1 MIAFKNMTI
10 GKKLIIGTLAVII
23 IGVGALATMIYTRA
37 RSMQSASAMDY
48 AGALA
53 HGHTKDIQAKL
64 EVPMD
69 AARTIAQIME
79 GFENLAP
86 EERRNDFDNML
97 KRVLEANPEFI
108 GVWSCWE
115 PNALDG
121 LDTQHTNT
129 KGTDGT
135 GRFIPYWNRGSG
147 QIDVEALV
155 DYDKVGPGDFY
166 QISLKTGEEAIIEP
180 YFYSIGGKQVL
191 ITSLVVP
198 VKKNGKVVGV
208 AGIDITMA
216 QLQSEVERIKP
227 YGTGVA
233 AIFGNA
239 GIVAAHFDASR
250 LGKQMRESERDM
262 AGDRINAFAEA
273 VKAGR
278 QYSFTTYAGQMGT
291 DIYILAT
298 PIIVGRSKAPWSFA
312 VGIPMNQVMAP
323 VKALLNFTIIIGLIV
338 IAIAAIVIILL
349 ARSITR
355 PIVRAVDLLKDIAE
369 GEGDLTR
376 RLEVGGKDELGELS
390 LYFNRF
396 IEKLQGII
404 GSIMD
409 TARTV
414 DSSSKDLAA
423 VSTQMTTNTGNTAER
438 SHAVTAA
445 AEEMTTGV
453 KSVSVAMEETSG
465 NIQMV
470 VAAAEEMTATIQEIA
485 NNTAKCNTIT
495 QGAVNTA
502 EEVSKKINRL
512 DGAAKDIGK
521 VTETIADISGQT
533 NLLALNATIEAARA
547 GEAGKGFAVVAQE
560 IKALAQQTAQATN
573 EINARISEV
582 QLTTVDSVDAIN
594 RIVQVINEINEIMTT
609 VATAIEEQSAT
620 TREISKSVAQ
630 AASGVNE
637 ANDNLTQISET
648 TAEVTRNI
656 AQVKQDTDQVSNGSI
671 QVNDSAKQLSKLAEE
686 LNGMLGRFK
695 I

>member
-1 MIAFKNMTI
+1 MIAFKDMTI

-23 IGVGALATMIYTRA
+23 IGVGALSTMIYTRA
-37 RSMQSASAMDY
+37 SSMQSTSAMDY

-69 AARTIAQIME
+69 AARTLAQIME
-79 GFENLAP
+79 GFENLDP
-86 EERRNDFDNML
+86 EERRHDFDNML

-108 GVWSCWE
+108 GVWTCWE

-121 LDTQHTNT
+121 LDAQHADT

-147 QIDVEALV
+147 QIAVEPLV
-155 DYDKVGPGDFY
+155 DYDKSGPGDFY

-180 YFYSIGGKQVL
+180 YFYPIGGKQVL

-198 VKKNGKVVGV
+198 IKKSGRVVGV
-208 AGIDITMA
+208 AGIDITMEK
-216 QLQSEVERIKP
+216 LQSEVEQIKP

-239 GIVAAHFDASR
+239 GIVAAHFDPSR
-250 LGKQMRESERDM
+250 IGKQMRESERDM

-273 VKAGR
+273 VKVG
-278 QYSFTTYAGQMGT
+278 QSYSFTTYAEQMGT

-298 PIIVGRSKAPWSFA
+298 PITVGNSKTHWSFA
-312 VGIPMNQVMAP
+312 VGIPMNKVMAP
-323 VKALLNFTIIIGLIV
+323 VKALLSFTVIIGLIV
-338 IAIAAIVIILL
+338 IALAAIVIVLL

-355 PIVRAVDLLKDIAE
+355 PIVRAVDMLKDIAE
-369 GEGDLTR
+369 GDGDLTR
-376 RLEVGGKDELGELS
+376 RLEVGGKDELGELA

-396 IEKLQGII
+396 IEKLRGII
-404 GSIMD
+404 GSVMD

-423 VSTQMTTNTGNTAER
+423 VSAQMTTNTGNTAER
-438 SHAVTAA
+438 SHAVAAA

-453 KSVSVAMEETSG
+453 KSVSVSMEETSG

-485 NNTAKCNTIT
+485 NNTAKGNTIT
-495 QGAVNTA
+495 QSAVNTA

-512 DGAAKDIGK
+512 DDAAKDIGK

-573 EINARISEV
+573 EINARISDV

-594 RIVQVINEINEIMTT
+594 RIVQVIHEINGIMST
-609 VATAIEEQSAT
+609 VATAIEEQSVT
-620 TREISKSVAQ
+620 TVEISKSIAQ

-656 AQVKQDTDQVSNGSI
+656 AQVNQDTDQVSTGSS
-671 QVNDSAKQLSKLAEE
+671 QVNDSAKKLSNLADE
-686 LNGMLGRFK
+686 LNSMLGRFK